1 MTTRLAV
8 RRRLLLG
15 AASVSML
22 APASAAT
29 LTAQASKGV
38 HVCLG
43 TDNLL
48 RFTTGEQCPQGQ
60 RMFRLAEVEDEVGIT
75 KERDDPPNAVVADL
89 KTKVDFLT
97 KRVANLEGELAKLD
111 DAKSASNDTKNAAKP
126 DPKLASQV
134 KAPFEVVD
142 SRGNPILVVSEAV
155 HATVARRGRFE
166 VARASTGDNHYSL
179 IVRNAAGIG
188 VLGLGELDGGGGT
201 YIADAAGKTRMFS
214 SFDNGL
220 RINNSS
226 EIGVI
231 HLQVG
236 PGNAGQ
242 LWLYDAGGRP
252 MVNAGTDGAVGVVQT
267 GPNIK
272 CAPQAGLRVGDC
284 LRGRP

>member
-1 MTTRLAV
+1 
-8 RRRLLLG
+8 
-15 AASVSML
+15 
-22 APASAAT
+22 
-29 LTAQASKGV
+29 
-38 HVCLG
+38 
-43 TDNLL
+43 
-48 RFTTGEQCPQGQ
+48 
-60 RMFRLAEVEDEVGIT
+60 
-75 KERDDPPNAVVADL
+75 
-89 KTKVDFLT
+89 
-97 KRVANLEGELAKLD
+97 
-111 DAKSASNDTKNAAKP
+111 
-126 DPKLASQV
+126 
-134 KAPFEVVD
+134 
-142 SRGNPILVVSEAV
+142 
-155 HATVARRGRFE
+155 
-166 VARASTGDNHYSL
+166 
-179 IVRNAAGIG
+179 
-188 VLGLGELDGGGGT
+188 
-201 YIADAAGKTRMFS
+201 MFS